1 MYISFKSH
9 NLWHGN
15 KLLKIYITDQR
26 NFKLMCLHKMLLYLL
41 KVIGVFLSTV
51 TLFIKIALM
60 KKKGLLLRAVTIL
73 YTYMQSSD
81 IQILIPFSRN
91 KLPFI
96 KAINTVLQ
104 IMGDQRRKMD

>member
-1 MYISFKSH
+1 
-9 NLWHGN
+9 
-15 KLLKIYITDQR
+15 
-26 NFKLMCLHKMLLYLL
+26 MCLHKILLYLL
-41 KVIGVFLSTV
+41 KVIGVFLSAV

-60 KKKGLLLRAVTIL
+60 QKKGLLLRAVTIL

-81 IQILIPFSRN
+81 IQILILFSRK
-91 KLPFI
+91 KLPLI